1 MQRIGVFVCWCG
13 SNIAATVD
21 VQKVAETLAKEPGVV
36 HSMNYQYMCSQ
47 AGQELI
53 KEAIKEHKLTGIV
66 VCSCS
71 PRMHEATFRKT
82 ASAAGLNPYMVE
94 IANIR
99 EQCSWIHKDM
109 EEATEKKAI
118 RKIAKES
125 GKLAYYINAATQSAV
140 VDRFRSD
147 SGATVVT
154 YPPEVLDVIIES
166 RIAAQRLPFE
176 DSYWDVQLLKR
187 KLPPREWLLLEAKYL
202 IGYSDEEVGRIYGCA
217 KDSVRMALTR
227 AKRKARE
234 ILFNNDAEGGESNEQ

>member
-1 MQRIGVFVCWCG
+1 MLMRMLHRDDAL
-13 SNIAATVD
+13 NPED
-21 VQKVAETLAKEPGVV
+21 
-36 HSMNYQYMCSQ
+36 
-47 AGQELI
+47 
-53 KEAIKEHKLTGIV
+53 EAFFDQFYREHKQLLYY
-66 VCSCS
+66 
-71 PRMHEATFRKT
+71 F
-82 ASAAGLNPYMVE
+82 AAKYVAFDACDDLVQDILERLMK
-94 IANIR
+94 
-99 EQCSWIHKDM
+99 QCQ
-109 EEATEKKAI
+109 TI
-118 RKIAKES
+118 RKIANES

-154 YPPEVLDVIIES
+154 YPSEVLDVIIES

-234 ILFNNDAEGGESNEQ
+234 ILFSKDAEGGESNEQ